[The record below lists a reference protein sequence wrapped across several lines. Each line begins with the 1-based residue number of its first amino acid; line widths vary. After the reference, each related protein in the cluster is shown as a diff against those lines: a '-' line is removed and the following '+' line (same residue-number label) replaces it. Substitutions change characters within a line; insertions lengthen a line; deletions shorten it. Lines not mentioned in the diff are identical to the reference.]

1 VGVMSFYGGSNG
13 VDYVCFDDQMK
24 VVASGKLDSMLALAE
39 KNNYAVGQ
47 LQTVRYRIKEPVNH
61 EKRL

>member
-1 VGVMSFYGGSNG
+1 MSFYGGSNG

-47 LQTVRYRIKEPVNH
+47 LQTVRYRTEEQVNH